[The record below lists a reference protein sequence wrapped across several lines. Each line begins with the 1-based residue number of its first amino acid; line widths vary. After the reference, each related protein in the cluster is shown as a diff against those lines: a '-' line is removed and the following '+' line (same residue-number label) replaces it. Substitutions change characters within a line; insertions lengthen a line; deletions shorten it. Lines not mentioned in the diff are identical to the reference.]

1 MPTQDTCLERT
12 HAPGEPPTHSNVG
25 SERSTDQRGPIRSA
39 QGKLAEVAS
48 ARKRRVLAR
57 WLRRTANC
65 AHDPDPLTRRRDA
78 LLHYRATAV
87 RTELLEIA
95 AILEHAHNPDPKCV
109 AALRDLLAN
118 GCDSP
123 LYNADIHASEL
134 RATLHYV
141 RSGLL
146 ADAQRDQPGRQRS
159 SRGN

>member
-1 MPTQDTCLERT
+1 MPTQDTCSERT
-12 HAPGEPPTHSNVG
+12 HPPGDAPTHRNVE
-25 SERSTDQRGPIRSA
+25 SDRSTAQRGPVRSA
-39 QGKLAEVAS
+39 QRKLAGVAS

-65 AHDPDPLTRRRDA
+65 AHDPGPLTRRRNA

-87 RTELLEIA
+87 RTELLDIA
-95 AILEHAHNPDPKCV
+95 AILEHAHDPDPEYLS
-109 AALRDLLAN
+109 ALRDLLAN

-134 RATLHYV
+134 SATLHYV

-146 ADAQRDQPGRQRS
+146 ADA
-159 SRGN
+159 